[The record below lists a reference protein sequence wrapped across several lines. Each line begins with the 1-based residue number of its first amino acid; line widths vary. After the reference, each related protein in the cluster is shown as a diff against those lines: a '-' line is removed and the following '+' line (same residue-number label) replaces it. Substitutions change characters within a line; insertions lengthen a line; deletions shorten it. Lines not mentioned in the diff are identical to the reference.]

1 MCFNYLIYYVDLE
14 FLPNHRYKPMVF
26 FNDFWNMLR
35 DYQPIN
41 ETVK

>member
-1 MCFNYLIYYVDLE
+1 
-14 FLPNHRYKPMVF
+14 MVF

-41 ETVK
+41 ETVKLVVILFKFKNLMY